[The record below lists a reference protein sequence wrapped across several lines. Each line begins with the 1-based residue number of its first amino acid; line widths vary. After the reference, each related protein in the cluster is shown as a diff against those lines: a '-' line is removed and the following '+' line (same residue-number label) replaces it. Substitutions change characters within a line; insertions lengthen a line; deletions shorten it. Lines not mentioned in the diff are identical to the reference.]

1 MFNRMSEDNFH
12 AIFVITIGPGAP
24 SATLLA
30 TRVADFAADRCE
42 CQAGGGSDCALVSR
56 RSPLRPSRAP
66 SLRRGANEPRQNRGE

>member
-1 MFNRMSEDNFH
+1 MSEDNFH

-30 TRVADFAADRCE
+30 ARVADFAADRCE
-42 CQAGGGSDCALVSR
+42 CQAGRQAALIAHSCPAV
-56 RSPLRPSRAP
+56 PLR